1 MSLIKGIYAASL
13 SVLNEDLTLNIKKT
27 IEHAEMVIDQG
38 CHGAAIFGSTGQAQ
52 LISVAEKIKLFNQL
66 SLSKYNEKFIIG
78 TGLNSL
84 GETINLKSFEKS
96 LIIIN
101 FWATWCAP
109 CIEEMP
115 SLNRLKT
122 NPIFNNLKIIPINV
136 GRDNIEKTKDFYKK
150 LKIKDL
156 KIYFDKD
163 VELAKKFLLRGLP
176 TTVFVN
182 KKGEEFA
189 RVIGFVNFDDKNII
203 KWLKKYD

>member
-1 MSLIKGIYAASL
+1 MKLLTIKFILIFIYLISSSTSYAIQQPNL
-13 SVLNEDLTLNIKKT
+13 KNLIVHKDPKKLEKINFINIK
-27 IEHAEMVIDQG
+27 
-38 CHGAAIFGSTGQAQ
+38 
-52 LISVAEKIKLFNQL
+52 
-66 SLSKYNEKFIIG
+66 NEIVNLNKFQ
-78 TGLNSL
+78 N
-84 GETINLKSFEKS
+84 S

-115 SLNRLKT
+115 SLNKLQA
-122 NPIFNNLKIIPINV
+122 NPAFNNLQIIPINV

-150 LKIKDL
+150 LKIKEL

-176 TTVFVN
+176 TTVFIN
-182 KKGEEFA
+182 KQGEEFA

>member
-1 MSLIKGIYAASL
+1 MKLLTLKFTIVFIYLISSSSSYAIQ
-13 SVLNEDLTLNIKKT
+13 ELNIKNL
-27 IEHAEMVIDQG
+27 VI
-38 CHGAAIFGSTGQAQ
+38 HKNPKK
-52 LISVAEKIKLFNQL
+52 LEKINFKNI
-66 SLSKYNEKFIIG
+66 N
-78 TGLNSL
+78 N
-84 GETINLKSFEKS
+84 ETINLNSFGKS

-109 CIEEMP
+109 CIEELP

-122 NPIFNNLKIIPINV
+122 NPIFNNLEIIPINV

-150 LKIKDL
+150 LKIEDL

-163 VELAKKFLLRGLP
+163 IELAKKFLLRGLP

-182 KKGEEFA
+182 KQGEEFA
-189 RVIGFVNFDDKNII
+189 RVIGFVNFDDKDII

>member
-1 MSLIKGIYAASL
+1 MKL
-13 SVLNEDLTLNIKKT
+13 LTLKFILVF
-27 IEHAEMVIDQG
+27 IY
-38 CHGAAIFGSTGQAQ
+38 
-52 LISVAEKIKLFNQL
+52 LISSSSSYATQELNLKNLVIHKNPKKLEKINFKNI
-66 SLSKYNEKFIIG
+66 N
-78 TGLNSL
+78 N
-84 GETINLKSFEKS
+84 ETINLNSFEKS

-122 NPIFNNLKIIPINV
+122 NPIFNNLEIIPINV

-176 TTVFVN
+176 TTVFIN
-182 KKGEEFA
+182 KQGEEFA